1 MAVLWSCLCS
11 TEEAIS
17 YWLPCLVNQFE
28 IEYEARK
35 TLIIGMVMIFMH
47 DHHDIDDHH
56 DDKQGTLW
64 FLSSTLVRCRPAQ
77 SFIQFWGENCLRLLR
92 LGAIDDY
99 QTPSNISP
107 PCHLWRGAGGGGCLI
122 FNRSKKTLIFYI
134 FISAFL
140 KLCFKTVDA
149 YQTPSNISP
158 PLERARWRRTSDI
171 FEGKMIQSDFNSV
184 IIASDYQDK

>member
-1 MAVLWSCLCS
+1 MVFPYWKIVLHTMNIFVEGFYDGGWSYFNSLALHWWCQMAVLWSWLCS

-64 FLSSTLVRCRPAQ
+64 FLSSTLVRCKPAQ
-77 SFIQFWGENCLRLLR
+77 SFIQFWGENCSRLLR

-107 PCHLWRGAGGGGCLI
+107 PCHLWREVIGERRLI
-122 FNRSKKTLIFYI
+122 FKRSKKTLIFYI
-134 FISAFL
+134 FKSAF
-140 KLCFKTVDA
+140 
-149 YQTPSNISP
+149 I
-158 PLERARWRRTSDI
+158 
-171 FEGKMIQSDFNSV
+171 
-184 IIASDYQDK
+184 